1 MNKAAAGNW
10 IKRILVLLFA
20 ILYLAPLYIAVV
32 NSVKPYSEIIKSPL
46 SLPKQFTLDNFVEAY
61 QTSNMLE
68 LYKNSIVITVS
79 SVSLL
84 ILLTSMA
91 AYIIARRKGKGYKG
105 LYIYSLAGIMIPPV
119 VTLIPSIKT
128 LSTLH
133 LLYTMP
139 GLLLFYAGTY
149 FSTTIFLYVGF
160 IKTIPASLDESAFI
174 DGAKPFTTFFRIIF
188 PLVKPCTATAVIFLG
203 MWIWNDFL
211 NPMYI
216 LGFRGGKT
224 ITTGIYNAI
233 GAYTSMWNLVFANV
247 MLASLPII
255 ILYLSMQK
263 LFMQGLTSGAVKG

>member
-1 MNKAAAGNW
+1 MKKAAAGNW

-46 SLPKQFTLDNFVEAY
+46 SLPKQFTLDNFMEAY

-91 AYIIARRKGKGYKG
+91 AYIIARRKGKGYQG

-133 LLYTMP
+133 LLYTLP

-174 DGAKPFTTFFRIIF
+174 DGANPFTTFFRIIF